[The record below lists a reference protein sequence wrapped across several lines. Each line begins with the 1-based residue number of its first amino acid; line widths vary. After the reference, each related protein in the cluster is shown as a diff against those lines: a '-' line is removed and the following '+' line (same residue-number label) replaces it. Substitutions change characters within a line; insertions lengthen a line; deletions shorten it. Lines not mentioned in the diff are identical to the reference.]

1 MAILHFRCK
10 ERRRTVRVMLAVP
23 LRVSGKTEIGERFS
37 VRAMSHSV
45 SLHGA
50 SVELEQG
57 VVLGEIMQLENEI
70 TKERVEGKVVSI
82 RRARDSKR
90 YVAIEFT
97 EADPNF
103 WHMAFPTPGARPMRR
118 PISSKVSSL

>member
-1 MAILHFRCK
+1 
-10 ERRRTVRVMLAVP
+10 MLAVP

-57 VVLGEIMQLENEI
+57 VVLGEILQLENEI
-70 TKERVEGKVVSI
+70 TKEIVEGKVVSI
-82 RRARDSKR
+82 RRARDGQR

-118 PISSKVSSL
+118 LISSKVSSL